1 MGFPASSC
9 STFGV
14 LDRILVPAPAA
25 STITAEIAAG
35 PVSVGCVRVS
45 DDVMSTAHPSC
56 EKALRGSGGIV
67 NISVMTVGPSRLRRA
82 RI

>member
-1 MGFPASSC
+1 MGLPASSC
-9 STFGV
+9 NTFGV

-25 STITAEIAAG
+25 STITAEITAG
-35 PVSVGCVRVS
+35 PGSAGCGRVS

-67 NISVMTVGPSRLRRA
+67 NMG
-82 RI
+82 

>member
-1 MGFPASSC
+1 MGLPASSC

-25 STITAEIAAG
+25 STITAETAAG
-35 PVSVGCVRVS
+35 PVPAGCGRAS

-56 EKALRGSGGIV
+56 GKALRGSGGIV
-67 NISVMTVGPSRLRRA
+67 NMA
-82 RI
+82 